1 VTDAG
6 CAHDECVAHGLQI
19 ASCRR
24 EAQMADEQAKDDPV
38 SRTGAASVAAPEDV
52 STLAEL
58 IQIAREGAEFYLGA
72 ADKVRN
78 SRLRDLFHEMAAAR
92 ARLVAELQSHV
103 GAAATPAT
111 PPTSFGLNLRK
122 LYVDLLARTAD
133 DSDRSYVAQL
143 EEVEDGL
150 LEATEDAVAEAHTPA
165 IRQVLERH
173 LPRVR
178 ANHDRVRAMK
188 QSLH

>member
-1 VTDAG
+1 
-6 CAHDECVAHGLQI
+6 
-19 ASCRR
+19 
-24 EAQMADEQAKDDPV
+24 MADEQSKHDSV
-38 SRTGAASVAAPEDV
+38 SHPGAASAAAREDL

-58 IQIAREGAEFYLGA
+58 IVIAREGVEFYLGA
-72 ADKVRN
+72 AEKVRN
-78 SRLRDLFHEMAAAR
+78 ARLRDLFHEMAAAR
-92 ARLVAELQSHV
+92 ARLVTELQSQV
-103 GAAATPAT
+103 AAGGAPAV
-111 PPTSFGLNLRK
+111 PSPSFGLNLRK
-122 LYVDLLARTAD
+122 LYVDLLARTAA

-143 EEVEDGL
+143 EEIEDGL
-150 LEATEDAVAEAHTPA
+150 LEATEDAVAEARTPA